1 MTPPR
6 EIELKLEVPE
16 RALARLTR
24 SPLLRKTRDGARQAF
39 LLSVYYDTEKWKLRK
54 HGLTLHVRRIGQ
66 RYVQTVKREN
76 GASSAHMDHCEWEGD
91 IAEAKPDLA
100 LARDIGLEAIL
111 SKKLETKL
119 KPLFETRV
127 RRKVYSIRR
136 GGSEIELTIDKA
148 TVAAGRRRSS
158 PICEV
163 ELELKRGDAAELFKV
178 ARALAEQVPVQLAVT
193 SKPERGYALIAGR
206 KPSAVGATLRSASF
220 LTTVLLMIS
229 RNANG

>member
-100 LARDIGLEAIL
+100 LARDIGLEA
-111 SKKLETKL
+111 
-119 KPLFETRV
+119 
-127 RRKVYSIRR
+127 
-136 GGSEIELTIDKA
+136 
-148 TVAAGRRRSS
+148 SS
-158 PICEV
+158 A
-163 ELELKRGDAAELFKV
+163 K
-178 ARALAEQVPVQLAVT
+178 
-193 SKPERGYALIAGR
+193 SW
-206 KPSAVGATLRSASF
+206 KPSSNRYSRPVCDARCIRSEGAAARS
-220 LTTVLLMIS
+220 
-229 RNANG
+229 N